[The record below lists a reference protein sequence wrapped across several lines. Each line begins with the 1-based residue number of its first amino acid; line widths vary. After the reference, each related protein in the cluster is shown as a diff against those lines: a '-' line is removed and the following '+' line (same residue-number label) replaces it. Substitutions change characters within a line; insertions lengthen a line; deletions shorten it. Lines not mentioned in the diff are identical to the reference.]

1 MSLYLCLFID
11 SIPRY
16 GVAMSQVSFDFQGMS
31 VVVTG
36 GARGIGAGIG
46 AVFAA
51 AGADVTVWDRDPAA
65 FTGTWHPA
73 LVVSADVTDEA
84 SLAAAM
90 TQTLRTVGAVDVL
103 VSSAGITGP
112 VGPLWECGA
121 DDWRRVVDI
130 DLTGA
135 FLAAKTVVPHLR
147 ARGSGRII
155 TIASIAGKEATASL
169 SAYTAAKHGVV
180 GMTKALARELVR
192 DGVTVNAVAP
202 VMVET
207 ELFSQLTDDFIERT
221 RALIPMGR
229 FLTVDEVAA
238 TVAWIASDLCGF
250 TTGQVFDLSGGRADY

>member
-1 MSLYLCLFID
+1 
-11 SIPRY
+11 
-16 GVAMSQVSFDFQGMS
+16 MSQVSFDFRGTS

-46 AVFAA
+46 AAFAS

-65 FTGTWHPA
+65 FTGAWQPA
-73 LVVSADVTDEA
+73 LVASADVTDEA
-84 SLAAAM
+84 SLADAM
-90 TQTLRTVGAVDVL
+90 DRTLREVGRVDVL
-103 VSSAGITGP
+103 VSSAGVTGP
-112 VGPLWECGA
+112 VGPLWEYEA
-121 DDWRRVVDI
+121 EQWRRVVDI

-147 ARGSGRII
+147 ARGAGRII

-180 GMTKALARELVR
+180 GMTKALARELVG
-192 DGVTVNAVAP
+192 DGITVNAVAP

-207 ELFSQLTDDFIERT
+207 ELFAQLTDDFIERT

-238 TVAWIASDLCGF
+238 TVSWIASDLCAF